1 MRKASVLGAGS
12 FGTAVATVLTANFDE
27 VVLHGRDAAQA
38 ASINATHENTQYL
51 PGLKLPPQLRATT
64 DLSDALKNTELVVIG
79 IPSQATR
86 EFMKLA
92 APHIPP
98 GVPIVT
104 VAKGIENETLATMTE
119 VLEQCLPEALHSQ
132 IAVLSGPSFAK
143 EMVLKMPTVVTL
155 AARSEETALRAQK
168 MFQSDFFR
176 TYTTTD
182 VVGVQVGGALKNV
195 IAIAAGMVDGLGL
208 GHNARAGV
216 ITRGL
221 AEISRMALKMGGQA
235 VTLSGL
241 AGMGDLV
248 LTCTGELSR
257 NRRVGMELG
266 KGKPM
271 ADILKDM
278 NQVAEGVKTARSA
291 RDLAKKFGVELPICE
306 AVYSIA
312 WEGKSPKAAA
322 MELMGRSAK
331 AEVV

>member
-1 MRKASVLGAGS
+1 M
-12 FGTAVATVLTANFDE
+12 
-27 VVLHGRDAAQA
+27 
-38 ASINATHENTQYL
+38 
-51 PGLKLPPQLRATT
+51 
-64 DLSDALKNTELVVIG
+64 
-79 IPSQATR
+79 
-86 EFMKLA
+86 
-92 APHIPP
+92 
-98 GVPIVT
+98 
-104 VAKGIENETLATMTE
+104 
-119 VLEQCLPEALHSQ
+119 
-132 IAVLSGPSFAK
+132 
-143 EMVLKMPTVVTL
+143 
-155 AARSEETALRAQK
+155 
-168 MFQSDFFR
+168 
-176 TYTTTD
+176 
-182 VVGVQVGGALKNV
+182 
-195 IAIAAGMVDGLGL
+195 
-208 GHNARAGV
+208 
-216 ITRGL
+216 